1 MAKLIQRNKLKVM
14 DALINEYPDAGC
26 ALNHETVFQ
35 LLVAT
40 VLSAQTTDASVN
52 KVTPQLFK
60 IAPDAKHM
68 AKLSID
74 DVSQI
79 IHSIGMYKQKAK
91 HVVEL
96 SKQLVEKYDGEIPCD
111 FSLLQ
116 QLPGVGRKTAN
127 VVLSVG
133 FNEQH
138 IAVDTHVFRLANRIG
153 LVEED
158 NVLDTEYAL
167 MKCIPKNHWTKMHHA
182 LIFHGRKIC
191 DAKKPKCETC
201 CIKNIC
207 KKNNL

>member
-1 MAKLIQRNKLKVM
+1 MSKLIQRNKLKVM
-14 DALINEYPDAGC
+14 ESLINEYPDAGC
-26 ALNHETVFQ
+26 ALDHETVFQ

-52 KVTPQLFK
+52 KVTPALFK
-60 IAPDAKHM
+60 KAPDAKHM
-68 AKLSID
+68 ANLSVLE
-74 DVSQI
+74 VSEI

-96 SKQLVEKYDGEIPCD
+96 SKQLVEKYDGEVPCD
-111 FSLLQ
+111 MGLLQ

-167 MKCIPKNHWTKMHHA
+167 MKCIPKNNWTKMHHA

-191 DAKKPKCETC
+191 DAKKPKCEIC

-207 KKNNL
+207 KKNFL